1 MFDGMAEL
9 MIFYQN
15 TNMLSGKAFNLEH
28 CLMVE
33 INKFK
38 KKKKKNRE
46 ITETVFGH
54 A

>member
-15 TNMLSGKAFNLEH
+15 TNMLSEKAFNLEH
-28 CLMVE
+28 CLMVA
-33 INKFK
+33 IKKLK
-38 KKKKKNRE
+38 KKKKIE
-46 ITETVFGH
+46 IKETVFGH

>member
-15 TNMLSGKAFNLEH
+15 TNMLSEKAFNLEH
-28 CLMVE
+28 CLMVA
-33 INKFK
+33 IK
-38 KKKKKNRE
+38 KLKKKKNRE

>member
-15 TNMLSGKAFNLEH
+15 TNMLSEKAFNLEH
-28 CLMVE
+28 CLMVA
-33 INKFK
+33 IKK
-38 KKKKKNRE
+38 LKKKKKNRE